1 MNARQLTQLQTSVL
15 AVGVLENTT
24 VSGLSVTPAPP
35 SLTTRVPRTSTLEAD
50 FLGYRCFSRATA
62 ALVEA
67 LPVTLSILSF
77 PGQLM
82 SHSLPVS

>member
-1 MNARQLTQLQTSVL
+1 MWGSPAQGPPTRRLPQT
-15 AVGVLENTT
+15 
-24 VSGLSVTPAPP
+24 P
-35 SLTTRVPRTSTLEAD
+35 AD
-50 FLGYRCFSRATA
+50 FLGYRRFSRATA

-82 SHSLPVS
+82 SHSLPMS